1 MIEKLVL
8 NVGDAIKVE
17 FENFL
22 GELIVVNGIVRR
34 IDDLQA
40 IVGNDVT
47 DGIPFFVSM
56 DEILEVNHQSVL
68 PSTVLKSL
76 KEVS

>member
-17 FENFL
+17 FENFS